1 MLIVQLIK
9 ENMVSG
15 SPTEFIILAVM
26 NICILILKIKLTDM
40 VRKKL
45 LKITKD

>member
-1 MLIVQLIK
+1 MLIVHLIK

-15 SPTEFIILAVM
+15 DPTEFIMLAVM
-26 NICILILKIKLTDM
+26 NICVLIWKIKLTDM

-45 LKITKD
+45 LKIMKD